1 MLTKPAH
8 AFSLLPRERLHA
20 VTTSPHS
27 PAQGSILKQPLA
39 VWAVAFAAVIAFMGI
54 GLVDPILPA
63 IAESLQATPTETSLL
78 FTSYLVITGVVMF
91 FTSWLSSRIGA
102 KKTLMIGLVLI
113 VVFAALAG
121 TAGSVE
127 GVIGFRAGW
136 GFGNALFIS
145 TALSTIVGAA
155 SGGSSAAIVLYE
167 AALGIGIAIG
177 PLLGGLLGSVSW
189 RGPFFGTAVLM
200 AVGFIAIAT
209 LLRED
214 GPKPAPTPLSAPFAA
229 LKVPA
234 IRTLAGAAL
243 FYNIGFFVLLA
254 YTPYPLGLDEMG
266 LGFTFFGW
274 GLGVAITSV
283 FVAPLLTRRLPRT
296 VVLRSVLLLLALDL
310 IAGGLVISSRVGL
323 IVCIIVGGLLL
334 GVVNTVL
341 TECVMEATDLPRS
354 VASSAYSGVRFLG
367 GAIAP
372 PAASA
377 LAAAVSPAFPMYA
390 AAGAVA
396 VAALI
401 VLLGRR
407 TLARADAHEPEPELV
422 EAQAITLG
430 E

>member
-1 MLTKPAH
+1 M
-8 AFSLLPRERLHA
+8 
-20 VTTSPHS
+20 TTSPHS

-167 AALGIGIAIG
+167 AALGIGIAVG

-334 GVVNTVL
+334 GVVNTML

-377 LAAAVSPAFPMYA
+377 LAAAISPAFPMYA

>member
-1 MLTKPAH
+1 M
-8 AFSLLPRERLHA
+8 S
-20 VTTSPHS
+20 SSHS
-27 PAQGSILKQPLA
+27 PAHNSILKQPLA

-63 IAESLQATPTETSLL
+63 IAESLKATPTETSLL

-200 AVGFIAIAT
+200 AIGVIAIAT

-214 GPKPAPTPLSAPFAA
+214 GPRPVPTPLSAPFAA

-254 YTPYPLGLDEMG
+254 YTPYPLGLNEMG

-274 GLGVAITSV
+274 GVAVALTSV
-283 FVAPLLTRRLPRT
+283 FVAPLLTARLPRT
-296 VVLRSVLLLLALDL
+296 VVLRSVLVLLALDL
-310 IAGGLVISSRVGL
+310 VAGGLAISSRVGL

-377 LAAAVSPAFPMYA
+377 LAAALSPAFPMYA

-396 VAALI
+396 VAAAI
-401 VLLGRR
+401 VLLGRS
-407 TLARADAHEPEPELV
+407 TLARADAHGAELELV

-430 E
+430 A

>member
-1 MLTKPAH
+1 MST
-8 AFSLLPRERLHA
+8 
-20 VTTSPHS
+20 PHS
-27 PAQGSILKQPLA
+27 PAAGGSILRQPLA

-63 IAESLQATPTETSLL
+63 IAESLEATPTETSLL

-167 AALGIGIAIG
+167 AALGVGIAIG

-214 GPKPAPTPLSAPFAA
+214 GPRPTPTPLSAPFKA
-229 LKVPA
+229 LAVPA

-283 FVAPLLTRRLPRT
+283 FVAPLLTARLPRT
-296 VVLRSVLLLLALDL
+296 VVLRSVLVLLALDL
-310 IAGGLVISSRVGL
+310 VAGGLLISSRVGL

-377 LAAAVSPAFPMYA
+377 LAVAVSPAFPMYA
-390 AAGAVA
+390 AAGAVL
-396 VAALI
+396 VASLI

-407 TLARADAHEPEPELV
+407 TLARADAHGAEAEAV
-422 EAQAITLG
+422 EADAITLG
-430 E
+430 ESL

>member
-1 MLTKPAH
+1 M
-8 AFSLLPRERLHA
+8 S
-20 VTTSPHS
+20 SSHS
-27 PAQGSILKQPLA
+27 PAQNSILKQPLA

-63 IAESLQATPTETSLL
+63 IAESLKATPTETSLL

-200 AVGFIAIAT
+200 AIGVIAIAT

-214 GPKPAPTPLSAPFAA
+214 GPRPAPTPLSAPFAA
-229 LKVPA
+229 LTVPA

-254 YTPYPLGLDEMG
+254 YTPYPLGLNEMG

-274 GLGVAITSV
+274 GVAVALTSV
-283 FVAPLLTRRLPRT
+283 FVAPLLTARLPRT
-296 VVLRSVLLLLALDL
+296 VVLHSVLVLLALDL
-310 IAGGLVISSRVGL
+310 VAGGLAISSRVGL

-377 LAAAVSPAFPMYA
+377 LAAALSPAFPMYA

-396 VAALI
+396 VAAAI
-401 VLLGRR
+401 VLLGRH
-407 TLARADAHEPEPELV
+407 TLARADAHGAEPELV

-430 E
+430 A

>member
-1 MLTKPAH
+1 M
-8 AFSLLPRERLHA
+8 S
-20 VTTSPHS
+20 SSHS
-27 PAQGSILKQPLA
+27 PAQNSILKQPLA

-63 IAESLQATPTETSLL
+63 IAKSLKATPTETSLL

-200 AVGFIAIAT
+200 AIGVIAIAT

-214 GPKPAPTPLSAPFAA
+214 GPRPAPTPLSAPFAA

-254 YTPYPLGLDEMG
+254 YTPYPLGLNEMG

-274 GLGVAITSV
+274 GVAVALTSV
-283 FVAPLLTRRLPRT
+283 FVAPLLTARLPRT
-296 VVLRSVLLLLALDL
+296 VVLHSVLVLLTLDL
-310 IAGGLVISSRVGL
+310 VAGGLAISSRVGL

-396 VAALI
+396 VAAAI
-401 VLLGRR
+401 VLLGRS
-407 TLARADAHEPEPELV
+407 TLARADAHGAEPELV

>member
-1 MLTKPAH
+1 MST
-8 AFSLLPRERLHA
+8 
-20 VTTSPHS
+20 PHS
-27 PAQGSILKQPLA
+27 PAAGGAILRQPLA

-63 IAESLQATPTETSLL
+63 IAESLEATPTETSLL

-167 AALGIGIAIG
+167 AALGVGIAIG

-214 GPKPAPTPLSAPFAA
+214 GPRPTPTPLSAPFKA
-229 LKVPA
+229 LAVPA

-283 FVAPLLTRRLPRT
+283 FVAPLLTARLPRT
-296 VVLRSVLLLLALDL
+296 VVLRSVLVLLALDL
-310 IAGGLVISSRVGL
+310 VAGGLLISSRVGL

-354 VASSAYSGVRFLG
+354 VASSSYSGVRFLG

-377 LAAAVSPAFPMYA
+377 LAAAISPAFPMYA
-390 AAGAVA
+390 AAGAVL
-396 VAALI
+396 VASLI
-401 VLLGRR
+401 VFLGRR
-407 TLARADAHEPEPELV
+407 TLARADAHGAESAAV
-422 EAQAITLG
+422 EAQSIAVG
-430 E
+430 ESL

>member
-1 MLTKPAH
+1 M
-8 AFSLLPRERLHA
+8 SSSR
-20 VTTSPHS
+20 S
-27 PAQGSILKQPLA
+27 PAQNSILKQPLA

-63 IAESLQATPTETSLL
+63 IAESLKATPTETSLL

-189 RGPFFGTAVLM
+189 RGPFFGTAALM
-200 AVGFIAIAT
+200 AIGVIAIAT

-214 GPKPAPTPLSAPFAA
+214 GPRPAPTPLSAPFAA

-254 YTPYPLGLDEMG
+254 YTPYPLGLNEMG

-274 GLGVAITSV
+274 GVAVALTSV
-283 FVAPLLTRRLPRT
+283 FVAPLLTARLPRT
-296 VVLRSVLLLLALDL
+296 VVLHSVLVLLALDL
-310 IAGGLVISSRVGL
+310 VAGGLAISSRVGL

-390 AAGAVA
+390 AAGA
-396 VAALI
+396 AAAAAAI
-401 VLLGRR
+401 VLLGRS
-407 TLARADAHEPEPELV
+407 TLARADAHGAEPELV

>member
-1 MLTKPAH
+1 MST
-8 AFSLLPRERLHA
+8 
-20 VTTSPHS
+20 PHS
-27 PAQGSILKQPLA
+27 PAAGGSILRQPLA

-63 IAESLQATPTETSLL
+63 IAESLEATPTETSLL

-167 AALGIGIAIG
+167 AALGVGIAIG

-214 GPKPAPTPLSAPFAA
+214 GPRPTPTPLSAPFKA
-229 LKVPA
+229 LAVPA

-283 FVAPLLTRRLPRT
+283 FVAPLLTARLPRT
-296 VVLRSVLLLLALDL
+296 VVLRSVLVLLALDL
-310 IAGGLVISSRVGL
+310 VAGGLLISSRVGL
-323 IVCIIVGGLLL
+323 IFCIIVGGLLL

-354 VASSAYSGVRFLG
+354 VASSSYSGVRFLG

-377 LAAAVSPAFPMYA
+377 LAAAISPAFPMYA
-390 AAGAVA
+390 AAGAVLIA
-396 VAALI
+396 SLI
-401 VLLGRR
+401 VFLGRR
-407 TLARADAHEPEPELV
+407 TLARADAHGQESEAV
-422 EAQAITLG
+422 EAQSIAIG
-430 E
+430 ESL

>member
-1 MLTKPAH
+1 MSTPA
-8 AFSLLPRERLHA
+8 
-20 VTTSPHS
+20 HS
-27 PAQGSILKQPLA
+27 PAGGSILRQPLA

-63 IAESLQATPTETSLL
+63 IAESLEATPTETSLL

-136 GFGNALFIS
+136 AFGNALFIS

-167 AALGIGIAIG
+167 AALGVGIAIG

-214 GPKPAPTPLSAPFAA
+214 GPRPTPTPLSAPFKA
-229 LKVPA
+229 LAVPA

-283 FVAPLLTRRLPRT
+283 FAAPLLTARLPRT
-296 VVLRSVLLLLALDL
+296 VVLRSVLVLLALDL
-310 IAGGLVISSRVGL
+310 VAGGLAISSRVGL

-377 LAAAVSPAFPMYA
+377 LAAAISPAFPMYA
-390 AAGAVA
+390 AAGAVL

-407 TLARADAHEPEPELV
+407 TLARADAHGEEPELV

>member
-1 MLTKPAH
+1 M
-8 AFSLLPRERLHA
+8 
-20 VTTSPHS
+20 TTSPHS

-296 VVLRSVLLLLALDL
+296 VVLRSVLVLLALDL
-310 IAGGLVISSRVGL
+310 IAGGLMISSRVGL

-377 LAAAVSPAFPMYA
+377 LAAAISPAFPMYA

>member
-1 MLTKPAH
+1 M
-8 AFSLLPRERLHA
+8 
-20 VTTSPHS
+20 TTSPHS

-177 PLLGGLLGSVSW
+177 PLLGGILGSVSW

-274 GLGVAITSV
+274 GLGVAVTSV

-377 LAAAVSPAFPMYA
+377 LAAAISPAFPMYA